1 LTCQPEICGLVK
13 EAFLGEDVFAC
24 VARHEHKLGGANL
37 ETQHS
42 NYINCKTFCLLN
54 EKRAK
59 IERKKL
65 YKLFR
70 SIF

>member
-1 LTCQPEICGLVK
+1 MTYQPEICGLVK

-24 VARHEHKLGGANL
+24 VARHEHKFGGANL

-42 NYINCKTFCLLN
+42 NYINCKTSCLLN

-59 IERKKL
+59 TRSREKKTV
-65 YKLFR
+65 
-70 SIF
+70 